1 MLREVIVYEDEDL
14 IVCHKPAGMAV
25 QSAGIGRMDLESAL
39 KNELAM
45 RNPEKL
51 PYVAVIHR
59 LDQPVEGLVVFAKNP
74 KAASGLSGQS
84 ARGEMK
90 KCYLAV
96 AQDAKVPDEE
106 RLEDW
111 LRRDGRKNYSMVVPK
126 NTPGSKRAV
135 LDYRLLKRRNGKML
149 VRIQLL
155 TGRHH
160 QIRVQMAHRGIPLLG
175 DRKYNPGTQD
185 VPLGLCACELSFTHP
200 FSGDKMDFCIQP
212 KGGAFQDF
220 FE

>member
-84 ARGEMK
+84 ARG
-90 KCYLAV
+90 
-96 AQDAKVPDEE
+96 
-106 RLEDW
+106 R
-111 LRRDGRKNYSMVVPK
+111 
-126 NTPGSKRAV
+126 
-135 LDYRLLKRRNGKML
+135 
-149 VRIQLL
+149 
-155 TGRHH
+155 
-160 QIRVQMAHRGIPLLG
+160 
-175 DRKYNPGTQD
+175 
-185 VPLGLCACELSFTHP
+185 
-200 FSGDKMDFCIQP
+200 
-212 KGGAFQDF
+212 
-220 FE
+220 